1 MRAIMKPKMTNWY
14 RLTWLWGAWYWD
26 FWTTISAII
35 GLPEEVSCK
44 HQGSRDR
51 LQLQA
56 LRKRNNWSGGG
67 DCTSAHNRSV
77 NTLSHIWHKHFFCR
91 VHVRSGSP
99 LSCNVKEVRYERHL
113 LLLMLT
119 HYVVWFSVAAK
130 QRVIDSFNRHSLCLA
145 KYV

>member
-67 DCTSAHNRSV
+67 G
-77 NTLSHIWHKHFFCR
+77 LHKCPQPVSEHSLKHLTQAFFLQ